1 MTEPLQTPPVG
12 TQQPAE
18 VTPQE
23 DLNETEQLLAEKQ
36 AAIEAEAKALMDPE
50 NKPPEPPKGSI
61 PQQPQIPGPEVTPTP
76 VQTPVPPQED
86 FEEKFRQSS
95 REANNL
101 VAAKRQTEE
110 RLKQLT
116 NINITENELRALYPD
131 WDSMNEIEKRAF
143 RETALANKKAN
154 QALDL
159 ATNMMEQQQWAAD
172 FARTLKANP
181 ALAGR
186 EEAFKEYCYKPS
198 HKSVPIDV
206 LVKSFLFDVQ
216 ITNIPTPAL
225 PAPGLERGSGGPR
238 ETGNGEM
245 NEEQLGLLRTSS
257 PEAYRKAIQAKI
269 RKEQRR

>member
-1 MTEPLQTPPVG
+1 MSEPLQTPPDG
-12 TQQPAE
+12 TQQPAQ

-23 DLNETEQLLAEKQ
+23 DLNETEQLLADAQ
-36 AAIEAEAKALMDPE
+36 ARIEAEAKALE
-50 NKPPEPPKGSI
+50 EQGTTPEPPQDPEQ
-61 PQQPQIPGPEVTPTP
+61 PQQPAAPATPAPANP
-76 VQTPVPPQED
+76 VQPTED

-116 NINITENELRALYPD
+116 NINITENELRVLYPD
-131 WDSMNEIEKRAF
+131 WDSMNDVTKIAL
-143 RETALANKKAN
+143 RETAVANKKAN

-172 FARTLKANP
+172 FAQTLKANP

-206 LVKSFLFDVQ
+206 LVKSFLFDFPP
-216 ITNIPTPAL
+216 PTPAA
-225 PAPGLERGSGGPR
+225 PAQPTPALERGSGGPR
-238 ETGNGEM
+238 GADNGELS
-245 NEEQLGLLRTSS
+245 EEQLAQIRVSD
-257 PEAYRKAIQAKI
+257 PKRYRQII
-269 RKEQRR
+269 MNESRKERK